1 MNSNTKQNAAISA
14 EQLANFSEAYETN
27 RLQKAMTNVLAHCT
41 IADAAADDGAM
52 KKMLHKFSIDIPT
65 MAVTNQKQSGRC
77 WLFAALNLIRETIAK
92 AHNIEFCELSQSYAA
107 FWDKFERVN
116 YFYEAILQ
124 TAERDIDD
132 RTVNY
137 LLQTGVQD
145 GGQWDMFVNIV
156 NKYGVVPKDAMPETN
171 QSSATNELGR
181 LLNEKIRGDAV
192 VLRRMAADGEAEAE
206 IAAFKTELLRQVYG
220 FLCTC
225 YGEPPK
231 TFDFEYVDRDQTY
244 HIETGYTPLSF
255 AERYIGNSLADY
267 VSIINAPT
275 QDKPFHKVYTVEFL
289 GNVVE
294 GSLVRHLN
302 LPMDEFKALILAQLS
317 DGEPVWFGS
326 DVGFRGNRERGI
338 WDDASYDYES
348 AAGFSLHTTKEE
360 RLDYRISA
368 MSHAMVL
375 TGVNLY
381 DGKPNRWKIENS
393 WGDERG
399 DKGYYVCSDTWFDA
413 YVFQAVVHRKY
424 LAQYAEQ
431 LAETPVLLKPWD
443 PMGSLAD

>member
-1 MNSNTKQNAAISA
+1 M
-14 EQLANFSEAYETN
+14 
-27 RLQKAMTNVLAHCT
+27 
-41 IADAAADDGAM
+41 
-52 KKMLHKFSIDIPT
+52 
-65 MAVTNQKQSGRC
+65 
-77 WLFAALNLIRETIAK
+77 
-92 AHNIEFCELSQSYAA
+92 
-107 FWDKFERVN
+107 
-116 YFYEAILQ
+116 
-124 TAERDIDD
+124 
-132 RTVNY
+132 
-137 LLQTGVQD
+137 
-145 GGQWDMFVNIV
+145 
-156 NKYGVVPKDAMPETN
+156 
-171 QSSATNELGR
+171 
-181 LLNEKIRGDAV
+181 
-192 VLRRMAADGEAEAE
+192 
-206 IAAFKTELLRQVYG
+206 
-220 FLCTC
+220 
-225 YGEPPK
+225 
-231 TFDFEYVDRDQTY
+231 
-244 HIETGYTPLSF
+244 
-255 AERYIGNSLADY
+255 
-267 VSIINAPT
+267 
-275 QDKPFHKVYTVEFL
+275 YTVEFL